1 MNGRPRLLL
10 LLALWLPYSLSN
22 SPIFAEEI
30 DNWYQWRGP
39 LATGASNTAKPPIEW
54 DEKTNIQWKVPL
66 PGHGNSS
73 PVVWGKQIFLTTAI
87 AIGQPFEPRLD
98 NRPGSHDNSPVTHK
112 FQFDVLSVD
121 RDTGR
126 IRWQTK
132 VHTAIPHEGG
142 HYTGSLAS
150 ASATT
155 DGERVYA
162 FFGSNGLFCLD
173 MDGKVLWS
181 KQLGKMHTRHG
192 HGEGASPAL
201 SGDSLVVNWDH
212 EENSFVVVFDT
223 RTGKEKWRVPR
234 DEVTSWATPIVVQ
247 HEGRKLVV
255 ISGTRR
261 ITAYDLEDGRIIWEC
276 GGMSR
281 NIVSSPVAT
290 EDLVIAGSSY
300 ETQSILAIRLDGA
313 RGDVSNSKQVV
324 WRRYQRTPYVPSPLL
339 YRGALYYLRHYQ
351 SILTKLDAKTGE
363 EPLGPFRLDGIR
375 NIYASPVAADG
386 RVYITDRF
394 GATIVLRHSET
405 PEVLATNILND
416 RFNAGAALVGNQLIL
431 RGERF
436 LYCIAEA
443 E

>member
-1 MNGRPRLLL
+1 
-10 LLALWLPYSLSN
+10 
-22 SPIFAEEI
+22 
-30 DNWYQWRGP
+30 
-39 LATGASNTAKPPIEW
+39 
-54 DEKTNIQWKVPL
+54 
-66 PGHGNSS
+66 
-73 PVVWGKQIFLTTAI
+73 
-87 AIGQPFEPRLD
+87 
-98 NRPGSHDNSPVTHK
+98 
-112 FQFDVLSVD
+112 
-121 RDTGR
+121 
-126 IRWQTK
+126 
-132 VHTAIPHEGG
+132 
-142 HYTGSLAS
+142 
-150 ASATT
+150 
-155 DGERVYA
+155 
-162 FFGSNGLFCLD
+162 

-324 WRRYQRTPYVPSPLL
+324 WRRYQRTPYVPSPLF